1 MQLLLDFFHQ
11 TDASLFRIQLFRLF
25 QAVHFILFH
34 VHYGKIQQMLLF
46 SSLGNGKGY
55 IVHLH
60 IQFKRYDDFAGSALI
75 SFTHLNNAQL

>member
-1 MQLLLDFFHQ
+1 
-11 TDASLFRIQLFRLF
+11 
-25 QAVHFILFH
+25 
-34 VHYGKIQQMLLF
+34 MLLF

-75 SFTHLNNAQL
+75 SFTHLNNAPIVEVLLSFRSDVSCIRGEGLVDASVCDMQIVDIG